1 MSKVLF
7 TGCSFTA
14 GDGWLEINPGIECKD
29 SPDLWVN
36 LCHSQLNQLKK
47 LEILNHG
54 QSGISNTEIFKNT
67 IKAIADHGNTIDT
80 IFCQWT
86 TMPRYKFGV
95 GLELWST
102 LENISKDSVKVTH
115 DVNLSCGNTWNRK
128 YLNDLYDRLLVL
140 HHLHPEI
147 IKVVEYSNILEKLTK
162 KLSIK
167 LYFINGLCPWDLDY
181 FIRLNDI
188 LPEDFTSFTKKE
200 ILNIESRDDGD
211 IFKLYKLIHDEYD
224 QAGGINPSKWINL
237 YNSFLTNKIDVN
249 YDNLHP
255 GTQSNQLYFQQ
266 VKNFLENQ

>member
-14 GDGWLEINPGIECKD
+14 GDGWSKTNPGSECKD

-36 LCHSQLNQLKK
+36 LCHRQLNQLKN

-67 IKAIADHGNTIDT
+67 TKAIADHGNTIDT

-102 LENISKDSVKVTH
+102 TENINITAARPTH
-115 DVNLSCGNTWNRK
+115 DVNLSSGDTWDRK

-162 KLSIK
+162 KLNIK
-167 LYFINGLCPWDLDY
+167 IYFINGLCPWDQNY
-181 FIRLNDI
+181 FIRLSDVC
-188 LPEDFTSFTKKE
+188 PEDFTAFTKKE

-211 IFKLYKLIHDEYD
+211 IFKLYKLIHDEYSH
-224 QAGGINPSKWINL
+224 AGGINTGKWVNL
-237 YNSFLTNKIDVN
+237 YNSFLNNKIDTN
-249 YDNLHP
+249 YDRNHP
-255 GTQSNQLYFQQ
+255 GINSNQLYFQQ
-266 VKNFLENQ
+266 VKDFLTTQ